1 MSRLLRIDT
10 SVREQGSHSRE
21 IADYFQNQ
29 WLKYHPDDEVVL
41 RDLVRD
47 PLPHIQEATIN
58 GFYTPETELDA
69 TLMEA
74 TRLSDQL
81 IGELMAS
88 DILLISTPMYNF
100 SIPSSLKAWIDQ
112 VVRIGRTFA
121 FNPEKGFQGLVRN
134 KQAIIVTA
142 SGAVFS
148 NETMSAMNFLEPY
161 LRTLL
166 SFLGITKIDFLAIE
180 GTTMD
185 DATTRRSKEL
195 AREKV
200 DLIVQNM
207 TPTKGDTV

>member
-1 MSRLLRIDT
+1 MSRLLRIDA
-10 SVREQGSHSRE
+10 SAREQGSHSRE

-29 WLKYHPDDEVVL
+29 WLMRHPDDEVVL

-47 PLPHIQEATIN
+47 PLPHIQEATIT
-58 GFYTPETELDA
+58 GFYTPETELD
-69 TLMEA
+69 TKLLDA

-112 VVRIGRTFA
+112 VVRMGRTFV
-121 FNPEKGFQGLVRN
+121 FYPEKGFQGLVRD
-134 KQAIIVTA
+134 KQVIIVTT

-166 SFLGITKIDFLAIE
+166 SFLGMTKIDFLAIE

-185 DATTRRSKEL
+185 DATIRRSKEL
-195 AREKV
+195 AREKI

-207 TPTKGDTV
+207 TPTKGDPA